1 MKSYKEAGA
10 AFRPGMIGT
19 MTLKNRLIVPAMVV
33 NSNQPDG
40 MPTERYIQ
48 YHEEKAKGGWGM
60 LITEDYAITPTAGGF
75 RDLAGL
81 WSDDQIE
88 AHSKFVDR
96 IHALD
101 TKICCQIY
109 HAGRQTNSGVN
120 GVQCMA
126 PSPYKDPPSFET
138 PREMTKE
145 DIRNVIQAYADAAV
159 RAKKCGFDAVEI
171 HGAHGYLINQFSSP
185 FSNKRSDEYG
195 GSTANRARFGVE
207 VIRAV
212 RQAVGK
218 DFPILFKLTVN
229 EFVAGGLQVA
239 EGRELARIFS
249 QEDIDAITIS
259 QGVNATEWGVIQPGA
274 IPPAGFIEHVKA
286 CRDVV
291 KGIPVIAIGRILNF
305 DLANHIIEDG
315 TADFVCMGRASLA
328 DPLAPKKYLE
338 GKEEDIHVCI
348 GCVQGCLGN
357 LRRGEPIQ
365 CMVNPKTNKE
375 FMAEKTEQKAEHPKK
390 ITVVGAG
397 VSGCEAAVTAAQK
410 GHKVTVYEKS
420 GKIGGQWLL
429 AAVPPAKQD
438 FTTLVTWLEH
448 RMDQLGVEVKLNTE
462 YTAQMAFEE
471 QPDQIVIATG
481 SREKMLPLPGLDG
494 ENVFLAQDILSGR
507 KTLTGKNVVVIGGGS
522 VGVETAAHVAQDFK
536 HVSILEV
543 RDGISLDGEYSNNY
557 FLFKILDEFKVDV
570 HTKAYFQKFENG
582 TVTYKYKD
590 NDYEIDDVSDI
601 IVAVGSA
608 SNQDLYHELKDT
620 GIETVLTGDAK
631 DVKQGIKNI
640 EESYYLGWSL

>member
-1 MKSYKEAGA
+1 MMKSYKQAGA

-19 MTLKNRLIVPAMVV
+19 MTLKNRLIVPAMVA
-33 NSNQPDG
+33 NNNQADG
-40 MPTERYIQ
+40 MATERYIQ

-81 WSDDQIE
+81 WSDEQIE
-88 AHSKFVDR
+88 SHTKFVER

-109 HAGRQTNSGVN
+109 HAGRQTNSKVN

-145 DIRNVIQAYADAAV
+145 DIKQVIQAYADAAV

-195 GSTANRARFGVE
+195 GTTKNRARFGVE

-212 RQAVGK
+212 RRAVGE
-218 DFPILFKLTVN
+218 DYPVLFKLTVN

-274 IPPAGFIEHVKA
+274 IPPAGFIDHVKA

-291 KGIPVIAIGRILNF
+291 QKIPVIAIGRILNF

-338 GKEEDIHVCI
+338 GREEDIHVCV

-375 FMAEKTEQKAEHPKK
+375 FMAETTEGKTEQSKR
-390 ITVVGAG
+390 ITIVGAG
-397 VSGCEAAVTAAQK
+397 VSGCEAAITAAMK

-420 GKIGGQWLL
+420 DKIGGQWLL

-438 FTTLVTWLEH
+438 FTTLVTWQKRQMEK
-448 RMDQLGVEVKLNTE
+448 LGVEVHLNTE
-462 YTAQMAFEE
+462 YTVQTAEME
-471 QPDQIVIATG
+471 
-481 SREKMLPLPGLDG
+481 
-494 ENVFLAQDILSGR
+494 LS
-507 KTLTGKNVVVIGGGS
+507 LI
-522 VGVETAAHVAQDFK
+522 H
-536 HVSILEV
+536 I
-543 RDGISLDGEYSNNY
+543 
-557 FLFKILDEFKVDV
+557 
-570 HTKAYFQKFENG
+570 
-582 TVTYKYKD
+582 
-590 NDYEIDDVSDI
+590 
-601 IVAVGSA
+601 
-608 SNQDLYHELKDT
+608 
-620 GIETVLTGDAK
+620 
-631 DVKQGIKNI
+631 
-640 EESYYLGWSL
+640 

>member
-19 MTLKNRLIVPAMVV
+19 MTLKNRLIVPAMAI

-40 MPTERYIQ
+40 MPAERYIQ

-145 DIRNVIQAYADAAV
+145 DIRNVIQAYADAAA

-462 YTAQMAFEE
+462 YTVQMALEE

-557 FLFKILDEFKVDV
+557 FLFKILDEFKADV

-590 NDYEIDDVSDI
+590 KDYEIDDVSDI

-608 SNQDLYHELKDT
+608 SNQDLYHELKDK